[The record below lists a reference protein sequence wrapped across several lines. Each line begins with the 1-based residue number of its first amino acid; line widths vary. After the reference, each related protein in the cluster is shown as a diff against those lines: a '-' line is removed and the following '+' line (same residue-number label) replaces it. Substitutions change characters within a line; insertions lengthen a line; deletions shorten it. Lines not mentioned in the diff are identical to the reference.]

1 MASEA
6 QDKLTDLST
15 QQLRDEVKKIYKKR
29 RINHDGGIVN
39 IILKNIEK
47 TQKDQVINLEKLKK
61 ETQEVKRTRLQ

>member
-15 QQLRDEVKKIYKKR
+15 QQLRDEVKTIYKKR